1 MLRSL
6 NDLERYKVEATDGDL
21 GTVVD
26 FLLDDD
32 QWVVRYLIVEVSFLS
47 ARRVL
52 VSPISF
58 RNAEWS
64 TRHFHLALTKDRI
77 KNSPSVDT
85 EKPVSR
91 QHEADYNRYYAYGP
105 YWGRGTGPWGL
116 GPYPTELRSEIDT
129 GPRVAGH
136 HR

>member
-6 NDLERYKVEATDGDL
+6 NDLERYKVEATDGNL

-32 QWVVRYLIVEVSFLS
+32 QWAVRYLICEVSFLS

-64 TRHFHLALTKDRI
+64 NRHFHLALTKDRI

-91 QHEADYNRYYAYGP
+91 QHEADYNRY
-105 YWGRGTGPWGL
+105 
-116 GPYPTELRSEIDT
+116 
-129 GPRVAGH
+129 
-136 HR
+136 